1 MYPIGAQ
8 RLSQRTREGVRGGLN
23 LEASEVL
30 VLTNRPESERLVLA
44 DE

>member
-1 MYPIGAQ
+1 LG
-8 RLSQRTREGVRGGLN
+8 LSGYRRGQGRAFVEVLN